1 MTPPDTPSSNA
12 NFVERIPD
20 GDDRARLV
28 CQDCGF
34 INYQNPKIVVGSVA
48 SWEGRILLCRRA
60 IEPRTGYWTLPAGYM
75 ELRETA
81 LNGAK
86 REAWEEARAELEIDQ
101 LLAVYSIPRISQVQ
115 LIFRAKLLSG
125 DVSAGP
131 ETQEVMLCR
140 REDIPYDDLAFP
152 SVHWALRDHF
162 DLLDQTAFAPRNNPP
177 GETGDQTPGL

>member
-1 MTPPDTPSSNA
+1 MTTPEAPNGGD
-12 NFVERIPD
+12 NFIERIPD
-20 GDDRARLV
+20 GDDRTRLV

-34 INYQNPKIVVGSVA
+34 INYQNPKIVVGVVA
-48 SWEGRILLCRRA
+48 SWEERVLLCRRA

-75 ELRETA
+75 ELRESA
-81 LNGAK
+81 ADGAK

-115 LIFRAKLLSG
+115 LIFRANLLSEK
-125 DVSAGP
+125 VSAGP

-140 REDIPYDDLAFP
+140 KEDIPYDDLAFP

-162 DLLDQTAFAPRNNPP
+162 DLLGQTAFAPRANPQ